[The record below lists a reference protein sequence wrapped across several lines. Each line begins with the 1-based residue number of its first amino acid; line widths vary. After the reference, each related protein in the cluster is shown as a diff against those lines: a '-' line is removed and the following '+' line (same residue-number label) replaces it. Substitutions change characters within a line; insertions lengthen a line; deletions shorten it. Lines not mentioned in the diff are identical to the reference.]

1 MAKVYL
7 GLGTNLGDKEQ
18 NLRDAVQ
25 KIEEQVGKVVS
36 LSAFYVTAPWGFA
49 SENSF
54 LNAAACVETELSP
67 LEVLQETQMIERELG
82 RTKKSVNGI
91 YSDRLIDIDLLLY
104 EDLVLSVISASGAEL
119 TLPHPLM
126 AERDFVMKPLAEIAP
141 GLVHPVL
148 GKTMKELT
156 SFFLRNKHR
165 QIGDA
170 SYQYCI
176 QQMNLLKRLGDE
188 MANNGIDSNRES
200 YIERQHQ
207 KRF

>member
-25 KIEEQVGKVVS
+25 KIEEQVGKIVS
-36 LSAFYVTAPWGFA
+36 LSAFYVTAPWGF
-49 SENSF
+49 SSDNSF
-54 LNAAACVETELSP
+54 LNAAVCVDTELAP
-67 LEVLQETQMIERELG
+67 IDVLQRTQAIEQELG

-91 YSDRLIDIDLLLY
+91 YSDRLIDIDLLL
-104 EDLVLSVISASGAEL
+104 STTSPSGAKL
-119 TLPHPLM
+119 ILPHPLM

-156 SFFLRNKHR
+156 SSFSP
-165 QIGDA
+165 Q
-170 SYQYCI
+170 
-176 QQMNLLKRLGDE
+176 
-188 MANNGIDSNRES
+188 
-200 YIERQHQ
+200 
-207 KRF
+207 